1 MYLDDVIPESLNLES
16 NPAPDQTRDDI
27 LDSPVLPAFA
37 SKKIIPTAYDILFHH
52 CSVLVI
58 HQNCGL
64 RIERE

>member
-37 SKKIIPTAYDILFHH
+37 SKKIIPTAYDILFHLPLFGTGH
-52 CSVLVI
+52 SSELWFTD
-58 HQNCGL
+58 
-64 RIERE
+64 